1 MRYEPKVLVN
11 RTGKNVEFWAGGEIY
26 QHKKNEIKPYNGF
39 VADMALRFINTGLEE
54 YTDEIK
60 EEMAHAGEKSMPE
73 YGEWPWKKLVSTLG
87 KDFVPGMNKADVILA
102 LKEQWK
108 TKN

>member
-11 RTGKNVEFWAGGEIY
+11 RTGKTVEFMCGGRIFI
-26 QHKKNEIKPYNGF
+26 HKKNEVINYDG
-39 VADMALRFINTGLEE
+39 VAANHALRKANTGLEE
-54 YTDEIK
+54 YTEEVR

-73 YGEWPWKKLVSTLG
+73 YDTWTWKRLVSELG
-87 KDFVPGMNKADVILA
+87 QDFTPGMNKTDVILA
-102 LKEQWK
+102 LEKRWK